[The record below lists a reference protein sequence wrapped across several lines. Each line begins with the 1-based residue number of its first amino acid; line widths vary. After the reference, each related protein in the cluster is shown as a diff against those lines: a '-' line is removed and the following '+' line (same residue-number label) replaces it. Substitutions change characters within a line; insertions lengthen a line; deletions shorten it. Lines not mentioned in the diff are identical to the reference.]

1 MMFYFTRLL
10 LLLSGG
16 LGLGIACQ
24 PKSPVVSS
32 PVIFADPL
40 VLALAQT
47 NILADRY
54 VGRNPQEHAQFAR
67 FRQLLEKYPPTQIQA
82 LTQHPNPVVRAYA
95 FWGLAKQQSQNLDE
109 IILQMA
115 RDTTQIR
122 TLVGCL
128 ADSSRVID
136 FALRLSTTDDID
148 PEARKISPK
157 TQALLQQKGP

>member
-1 MMFYFTRLL
+1 MSYFSRLL
-10 LLLSGG
+10 LLLTGS
-16 LGLGIACQ
+16 LGLGMACQ
-24 PKSPVVSS
+24 PKSPVVFS
-32 PVIFADPL
+32 PPIFADPL
-40 VLALAQT
+40 VLALAQS

-67 FRQLLEKYPPTQIQA
+67 FRQLLEKYPPAQIQS

-95 FWGLAKQQSQNLDE
+95 FWGLAKQQSENLDE

-115 RDTTQIR
+115 RDTAYIR
-122 TLVGCL
+122 TIVGCL

-148 PEARKISPK
+148 PEARKISPQTK
-157 TQALLQQKGP
+157 AVLQQKGP